1 MSESEGEEDGV
12 VTEEEDDIQVMRQ
25 PQLVK

>member
-25 PQLVK
+25 LQVVK